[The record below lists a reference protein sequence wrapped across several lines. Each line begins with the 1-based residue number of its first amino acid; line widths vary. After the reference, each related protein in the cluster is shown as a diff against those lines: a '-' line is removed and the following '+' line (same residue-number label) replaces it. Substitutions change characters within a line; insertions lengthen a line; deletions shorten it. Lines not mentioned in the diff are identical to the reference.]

1 MNMNNFLLINLG
13 ALITAVGGIFLK
25 KMSQIEIVGISSL
38 PTLLLNWT
46 FWFAGICYVLPIFLW
61 WYLLQSMDLTKLQPM
76 LSVVYIYTMVLS
88 YFFLGEHLSLMR
100 VLGIFTVMAGVI
112 IVGRS

>member
-1 MNMNNFLLINLG
+1 
-13 ALITAVGGIFLK
+13 
-25 KMSQIEIVGISSL
+25 
-38 PTLLLNWT
+38 
-46 FWFAGICYVLPIFLW
+46 
-61 WYLLQSMDLTKLQPM
+61 MDLTKLQPM

-112 IVGRS
+112 IVGKS